1 MASLALGVDADE
13 YEIAIRQRWRKA
25 KLRCCAAPPVYH
37 DDPYCLSVRAC
48 KRWHMHCGAMGCAL
62 SNLGSWRCSMC
73 KQVLDHQIS
82 KSSPL
87 CTRLTRQRAQRQN
100 SLITCRDSALLNKRF
115 VVRRLLETCCVTT
128 AADTHSLEQITDI
141 FQLARLQASELPIS
155 VSSIFSFAL
164 GTAGCHVTPQLIQKF
179 GEDKRRWQESRKG
192 CM

>member
-1 MASLALGVDADE
+1 M
-13 YEIAIRQRWRKA
+13 
-25 KLRCCAAPPVYH
+25 
-37 DDPYCLSVRAC
+37 
-48 KRWHMHCGAMGCAL
+48 
-62 SNLGSWRCSMC
+62 
-73 KQVLDHQIS
+73 
-82 KSSPL
+82 
-87 CTRLTRQRAQRQN
+87 
-100 SLITCRDSALLNKRF
+100 
-115 VVRRLLETCCVTT
+115 TT